1 MKRFFQVMIFFLVL
15 CMGQAACKKPPTK
28 TKKEVMQ
35 ERLTERM
42 ARWREGVERNC
53 RDKVM
58 ETASAIAD
66 STMLSNARS
75 SRDSSGLPP
84 IPGRPNRPD
93 FRPPEDSLEVKP
105 IFDKNAA
112 KDSLKKEEGN

>member
-1 MKRFFQVMIFFLVL
+1 MKKYSQVMIFFLVV

-53 RDKVM
+53 RNKVM

-75 SRDSSGLPP
+75 SRDSSGLPA

-105 IFDKNAA
+105 IFDKNAE